1 MKSMVIM
8 DNQRE
13 ETTVS
18 SFTHSFTDDNNLDTA
33 IRNWK
38 RYVRDVSI
46 QAYRE
51 LNHIPVR
58 QAILLIYSDKE
69 IRRIVSIAF
78 R

>member
-1 MKSMVIM
+1 MKAMVIM
-8 DNQRE
+8 DNQKE

-38 RYVRDVSI
+38 RYVKDVSI
-46 QAYRE
+46 QVYRE
-51 LNHIPVR
+51 LNYIPVR